1 MLGFVILR
9 CPLAARRTFRNPPLK
24 VYKEIPVSETPT
36 VEVRAFAGLEQGSK
50 EAEVPRQHDHVQVP
64 QGHSAGCIELQ
75 YCSWYL
81 SREQYIMS
89 VLIGLTQLDLLGLV

>member
-1 MLGFVILR
+1 MGFAVWGLGFRLFMLGFVILR

-64 QGHSAGCIELQ
+64 PT
-75 YCSWYL
+75 
-81 SREQYIMS
+81 R
-89 VLIGLTQLDLLGLV
+89 TQCGVY